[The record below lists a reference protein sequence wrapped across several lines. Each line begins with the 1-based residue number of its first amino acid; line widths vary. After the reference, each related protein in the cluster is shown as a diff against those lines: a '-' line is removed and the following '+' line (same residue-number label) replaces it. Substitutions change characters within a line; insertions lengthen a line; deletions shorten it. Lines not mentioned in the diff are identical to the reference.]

1 MVKDAVCGMTIDEN
15 RANSTTYQGKTYYF
29 CSEGCKAKFLENPTR
44 YAEGAGPR

>member
-29 CSEGCKAKFLENPTR
+29 CSEGCRASFVRRPKDYMKQ
-44 YAEGAGPR
+44 G